1 MRLDLPDGSGWFDL
15 LDVERLNATHQ
26 DDYWDLQDELRE
38 KRRAELP
45 PAGPDPANPA
55 QMLPEPVV
63 RLKRADIKQVQDL
76 VASWVVQGT
85 SFEGVLPWGPASRT
99 AVPLPAWNALRAAME
114 KDGNHFD
121 ALNGTAPVAPKAPA
135 SATPTGSGGSADSS
149 ADTTPSPLPEPAG
162 EPSATP

>member
-1 MRLDLPDGSGWFDL
+1 MRFTLPDGSGWFDL
-15 LDVERLNATHQ
+15 ADVSDVSALNARHQ
-26 DDYWDLQDELRE
+26 DEYWDLQDELRE

-55 QMLPEPVV
+55 VMLPEPAV

-76 VASWVVQGT
+76 AASWVVQGT
-85 SFEGVLPWGPASRT
+85 SFEGVLPWGPGSRT
-99 AVPLPAWNALRAAME
+99 AMPLPAWNALRAEME
-114 KDGNHFD
+114 KDDGHFD
-121 ALNGTAPVAPKAPA
+121 ALNGVAPKGPA

-149 ADTTPSPLPEPAG
+149 EAGTPSPLPESPG